1 MMGLL
6 VTALVTAALP
16 SLRDHLARR
25 SAANVAGPLF
35 RPLVVA
41 SYAMTAVTMAAG
53 FLVIPNLSAYVQ
65 ENLGFPRS
73 QLQWMYFFGGLI
85 SFVTLRAVGKLVD
98 RWGSFPVGT
107 VASLL
112 LVVAF
117 DLLFVHVPRSVPV
130 AALFLF
136 IFFALSSRNVA
147 YNTLTSK
154 VPEPGERAR
163 FMSFQSAVQH
173 LASALGAGI
182 SSEVLFVQPDGRL
195 GNVPTLGRMAMATV
209 LLLPPLLF
217 WVERG
222 VRRRPPGVPPGDP
235 FPGGMAR
242 TLEKV

>member
-1 MMGLL
+1 
-6 VTALVTAALP
+6 V
-16 SLRDHLARR
+16 
-25 SAANVAGPLF
+25 
-35 RPLVVA
+35 
-41 SYAMTAVTMAAG
+41 
-53 FLVIPNLSAYVQ
+53 
-65 ENLGFPRS
+65 
-73 QLQWMYFFGGLI
+73 
-85 SFVTLRAVGKLVD
+85 SFVTLRVVGRLVD
-98 RWGSFPVGT
+98 RLGSFVVGT
-107 VASLL
+107 AAALL
-112 LVVAF
+112 LAVVF
-117 DLLFVHVPRSVPV
+117 HLMFVDVPQGVPV
-130 AALFLF
+130 MVLAISLFF
-136 IFFALSSRNVA
+136 VLSSRNVA
-147 YNTLTSK
+147 YNTLATK
-154 VPEPGERAR
+154 VPQPAERAR